1 MGENSSRYSD
11 SLSGLVMEGIVTAVS
26 GRLARVKLPETGEI
40 SGWLTVLRSTPAVS
54 VQGTRAQVAPWT
66 PAVNDRVLALFRP
79 VENGEGYIL
88 GGL

>member
-1 MGENSSRYSD
+1 MRENNSCFD
-11 SLSGLVMEGIVTAVS
+11 EALSGLVQEGIVTAVS

-54 VQGTRAQVAPWT
+54 VQGTRAQVDPWT

>member
-1 MGENSSRYSD
+1 MRENNSCFD
-11 SLSGLVMEGIVTAVS
+11 EALSGLVQVGIVAAVS

-54 VQGTRAQVAPWT
+54 VQGTRAQVDPWT

>member
-1 MGENSSRYSD
+1 MSENSSRYSD

-54 VQGTRAQVAPWT
+54 VQGT
-66 PAVNDRVLALFRP
+66 NDRVLALFRP

>member
-1 MGENSSRYSD
+1 MSENSSRYSD

-40 SGWLTVLRSTPAVS
+40 SGWLTVRRSTPAVS
-54 VQGTRAQVAPWT
+54 VQGTRAQVDPWT

>member
-1 MGENSSRYSD
+1 MSENSSRYSD

-40 SGWLTVLRSTPAVS
+40 SGWLTVLRSPSVVT
-54 VQGTRAQVAPWT
+54 VQGVRAQVDPWT
-66 PAVNDRVLALFRP
+66 PRVNDRVLALFRP

>member
-1 MGENSSRYSD
+1 MSENSSRYSD

-40 SGWLTVLRSTPAVS
+40 SGWLTVLRSPSVVT
-54 VQGTRAQVAPWT
+54 VQGVRAQVDPWT